1 MELGKTLRTLF
12 AAAALAASA
21 GCDHD
26 PAARVRLAEFQD
38 ENPDGQAQQDE
49 SILVYLDRKLPAGF
63 NPNAIKVSIDPPT
76 RSTLRASIEQ
86 NRELLRITIVDG
98 TPQLQL
104 RGVHVPGMDSGP
116 SGLLID
122 LGDGIL
128 QAIDLQKRV
137 VIPRL
142 ERAIWIDASPQGGNA
157 VVDRGDRIRLVFDQK
172 VKLADKLADYT
183 PRVPQ
188 DLVLSKDQDRLAPK
202 RCRLSWFRPKAETNT
217 NSTSSSAST
226 RSWRSP
232 AASRE
237 MDPG

>member
-21 GCDHD
+21 GCGHNPD
-26 PAARVRLAEFQD
+26 ARVRLAEFQD

-49 SILVYLDRKLPAGF
+49 SILVYLDRELPPGF
-63 NPNAIKVSIDPPT
+63 NPSVIKASIDPPT

-86 NRELLRITIVDG
+86 NRKLLRITIVDG

-122 LGDGIL
+122 LGAGIL

-157 VVDRGDRIRLVFDQK
+157 VVDRGDRIRLVFAQK
-172 VKLADKLADYT
+172 LKLAAKLAEME
-183 PRVPQ
+183 RIV
-188 DLVLSKDQDRLAPK
+188 LVSTELSLGQVQAGLGE
-202 RCRLSWFRPKAETNT
+202 L
-217 NSTSSSAST
+217 
-226 RSWRSP
+226 
-232 AASRE
+232 
-237 MDPG
+237 